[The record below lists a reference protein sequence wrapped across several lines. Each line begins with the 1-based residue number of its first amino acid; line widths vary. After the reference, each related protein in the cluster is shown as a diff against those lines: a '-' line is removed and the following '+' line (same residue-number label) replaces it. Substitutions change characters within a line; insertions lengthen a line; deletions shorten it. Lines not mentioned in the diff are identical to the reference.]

1 MSFLNG
7 TRFTDRAAAAA
18 KARKEMA
25 EKFLANSKYDPADPA
40 VVERETKRKAILEA
54 RKVRDVERAKRKAEQ
69 EAAEAARRVVE
80 EAARQE
86 QLTHEALARAAEAER
101 QREEDERLEYERK
114 LERDARYAAR
124 KERKKKKKSAAERY
138 GEADSSSLI
147 SSRDS
152 GHFARNQVLR
162 GAERGEDVE
171 PASPGSRRS
180 RGGRDESRSASSTA
194 GCRLGQA
201 GGARLS
207 GNRLQRAT

>member
-7 TRFTDRAAAAA
+7 NKFADRQANAA

-40 VVERETKRKAILEA
+40 IVERETKRKAILDA

-69 EAAEAARRVVE
+69 EAAEAVRRAAE

-86 QLTHEALARAAEAER
+86 QLRLEALAREAEAQR
-101 QREEDERLEYERK
+101 QREEEERLEYERK

-138 GEADSSSLI
+138 G
-147 SSRDS
+147 
-152 GHFARNQVLR
+152 
-162 GAERGEDVE
+162 
-171 PASPGSRRS
+171 
-180 RGGRDESRSASSTA
+180 
-194 GCRLGQA
+194 
-201 GGARLS
+201 
-207 GNRLQRAT
+207 